1 MENENV
7 TFTVSTDNGQFGG
20 QLDMSISISR
30 DSTLDE
36 VLQVFERMALVVL
49 TYQPASLMKAYRER
63 LAEMNEVD
71 ALHKEQ
77 IRADLMNE
85 IFAHTIKRKYADA

>member
-7 TFTVSTDNGQFGG
+7 TFTVSADNGQFGG

-36 VLQVFERMALVVL
+36 VLQVFERMALAL
-49 TYQPASLMKAYRER
+49 TYQPASLTKAYRER

-85 IFAHTIKRKYADA
+85 IFPHTIKRKYADA